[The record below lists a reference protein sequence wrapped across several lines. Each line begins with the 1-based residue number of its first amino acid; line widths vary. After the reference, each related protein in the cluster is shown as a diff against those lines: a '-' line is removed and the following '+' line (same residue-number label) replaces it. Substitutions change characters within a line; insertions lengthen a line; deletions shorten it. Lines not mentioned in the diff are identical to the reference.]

1 MCKKF
6 VNSKTALATQNRP
19 NFRCFSKKVSPPQNF
34 IIQTLARARQRRVLD
49 VSTTIFAD
57 KEKTTCLGSPPF
69 LSKLEL
75 VIETELLKV

>member
-1 MCKKF
+1 M
-6 VNSKTALATQNRP
+6 TW
-19 NFRCFSKKVSPPQNF
+19 
-34 IIQTLARARQRRVLD
+34 ARARQRRALD